1 MFARIRRVT
10 GFTLI
15 EVVIA
20 VGIIAVAVSVMLGLL
35 PAVTRG
41 SVRSS
46 DTLNALRL
54 PDGLRIELKRM
65 ATTGGFAALAAQ
77 TKPLADPLSD
87 TCVLVATRDAY
98 RVCALDYQPPAPA
111 DQIEDDARYFLIE
124 VWRFDSAP
132 LAFTAGD
139 AVLPMHV
146 RVSWPYRI
154 AGSSA
159 ITPASARDHV
169 EFNLAL
175 NQ

>member
-1 MFARIRRVT
+1 MAARIRRVA

-20 VGIIAVAVSVMLGLL
+20 VGIFAVAVSVMLGLL
-35 PAVTRG
+35 PSVTRSSG
-41 SVRSS
+41 RSN

-77 TKPLADPLSD
+77 IKPLADPLSD
-87 TCVLVATRDAY
+87 TCVLVATRDAS
-98 RVCALDYQPPAPA
+98 RVCALDYQLLAPG
-111 DQIEDDARYFLIE
+111 DRIESDAHYFLIE
-124 VWRFDSAP
+124 VWSFGSAP

-154 AGSSA
+154 VGSSA
-159 ITPASARDHV
+159 VTLPADREHV
-169 EFNLAL
+169 DFNLAL
-175 NQ
+175 NR